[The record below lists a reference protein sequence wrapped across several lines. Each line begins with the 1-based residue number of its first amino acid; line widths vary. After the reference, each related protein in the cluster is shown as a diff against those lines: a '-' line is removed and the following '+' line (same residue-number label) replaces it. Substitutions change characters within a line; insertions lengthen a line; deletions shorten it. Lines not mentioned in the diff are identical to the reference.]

1 MRYNIV
7 ENCRYRGKRD
17 LFLSRNYELVV
28 YYLFVYLND
37 EYASIKGG
45 AINTQTQNKTKAKSK
60 K

>member
-7 ENCRYRGKRD
+7 ENCRSRGKRD
-17 LFLSRNYELVV
+17 LFSSRNYARVV

-37 EYASIKGG
+37 EHASITER

>member
-17 LFLSRNYELVV
+17 LFLSRNYERVV
-28 YYLFVYLND
+28 YYLFVYLNY
-37 EYASIKGG
+37 EYASIKEGV
-45 AINTQTQNKTKAKSK
+45 ISTRTQIKTKAKSK